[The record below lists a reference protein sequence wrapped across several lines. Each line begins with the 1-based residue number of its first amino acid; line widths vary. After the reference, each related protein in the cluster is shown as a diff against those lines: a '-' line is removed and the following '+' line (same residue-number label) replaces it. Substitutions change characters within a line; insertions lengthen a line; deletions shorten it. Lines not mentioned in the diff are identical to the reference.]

1 MVFDVCDKRLV
12 ESGIPS
18 FDSGKDFLLLF
29 QREFLVYV
37 VQNRFDVVFRIE
49 VGKAFGNLIIFLC
62 PIKLI
67 EKGMT
72 RSDLSKQSGV
82 PLRTIE
88 SWCRR
93 LRVPRDVYQLLK
105 LAKVLGCQIE
115 DLIEPEAVE
124 RKESSE

>member
-1 MVFDVCDKRLV
+1 MRKLTMTENMTPIDK
-12 ESGIPS
+12 
-18 FDSGKDFLLLF
+18 
-29 QREFLVYV
+29 
-37 VQNRFDVVFRIE
+37 
-49 VGKAFGNLIIFLC
+49 
-62 PIKLI
+62 KLI

-115 DLIEPEAVE
+115 DLIEPEAGE
-124 RKESSE
+124 KKQEETRKPPASLPGPFRSSDLKPCVLTVSAIAL

>member
-1 MVFDVCDKRLV
+1 MRKLTMTENMTPIDK
-12 ESGIPS
+12 
-18 FDSGKDFLLLF
+18 
-29 QREFLVYV
+29 
-37 VQNRFDVVFRIE
+37 
-49 VGKAFGNLIIFLC
+49 
-62 PIKLI
+62 KLI
-67 EKGMT
+67 ENGMT

-124 RKESSE
+124 RKENNE

>member
-1 MVFDVCDKRLV
+1 MRKLTMTENMTPIDKR
-12 ESGIPS
+12 
-18 FDSGKDFLLLF
+18 
-29 QREFLVYV
+29 
-37 VQNRFDVVFRIE
+37 
-49 VGKAFGNLIIFLC
+49 
-62 PIKLI
+62 LI

-93 LRVPRDVYQLLK
+93 LRDVYQLLK

-115 DLIEPEAVE
+115 DLIEPEAGE
-124 RKESSE
+124 KKQEE

>member
-1 MVFDVCDKRLV
+1 MRKLALTENMTPIDK
-12 ESGIPS
+12 
-18 FDSGKDFLLLF
+18 
-29 QREFLVYV
+29 
-37 VQNRFDVVFRIE
+37 
-49 VGKAFGNLIIFLC
+49 
-62 PIKLI
+62 KLI

-93 LRVPRDVYQLLK
+93 LRAPRDVYQLLK

-115 DLIEPEAVE
+115 DLIEPEAGE

>member
-1 MVFDVCDKRLV
+1 MRKLTMTENMTPIDK
-12 ESGIPS
+12 
-18 FDSGKDFLLLF
+18 
-29 QREFLVYV
+29 
-37 VQNRFDVVFRIE
+37 
-49 VGKAFGNLIIFLC
+49 
-62 PIKLI
+62 KLI

-105 LAKVLGCQIE
+105 LAKVLGAKNPIE
-115 DLIEPEAVE
+115 ADGEQDWNSILKLAKQHAVL
-124 RKESSE
+124 S

>member
-1 MVFDVCDKRLV
+1 MRKLTLTENMTPIDK
-12 ESGIPS
+12 
-18 FDSGKDFLLLF
+18 
-29 QREFLVYV
+29 
-37 VQNRFDVVFRIE
+37 
-49 VGKAFGNLIIFLC
+49 
-62 PIKLI
+62 KLI

-88 SWCRR
+88 SWCRC

-115 DLIEPEAVE
+115 DLIEPEVVE

>member
-1 MVFDVCDKRLV
+1 MRKLTMTENMTPIDK
-12 ESGIPS
+12 
-18 FDSGKDFLLLF
+18 
-29 QREFLVYV
+29 
-37 VQNRFDVVFRIE
+37 
-49 VGKAFGNLIIFLC
+49 
-62 PIKLI
+62 KLI

-115 DLIEPEAVE
+115 DLISSLRAKVVDLKKEIFCSGQKEAN
-124 RKESSE
+124 RIAGACIQFDCCA

>member
-1 MVFDVCDKRLV
+1 MRKLTMTENMTPIDK
-12 ESGIPS
+12 
-18 FDSGKDFLLLF
+18 
-29 QREFLVYV
+29 
-37 VQNRFDVVFRIE
+37 
-49 VGKAFGNLIIFLC
+49 
-62 PIKLI
+62 KLI

-115 DLIEPEAVE
+115 DLIEPEAGDKKQEEQENPRQRCRGAFFVIQI
-124 RKESSE
+124 SNPAFLTVSAMAL